1 MARELFMCATQMYSS
16 AQKTM
21 MMMMMIITASAI

>member
-21 MMMMMIITASAI
+21 MMMMIITASAI